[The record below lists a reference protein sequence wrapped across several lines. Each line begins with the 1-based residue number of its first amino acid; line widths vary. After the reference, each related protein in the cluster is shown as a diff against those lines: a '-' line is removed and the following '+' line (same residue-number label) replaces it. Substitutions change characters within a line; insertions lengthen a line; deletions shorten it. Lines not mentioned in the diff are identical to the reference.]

1 MQPSDSDYNFILND
15 TNSRGVGPAFLQD
28 PKKRNIFAALFV
40 AIVLLVV
47 FMGVSFFL
55 SAGKT
60 DVNALQSVAAQQNKL
75 IDLTATGL
83 ENARDPSTRSNITVL
98 QAFLLSDLAETRS
111 LFGSAASENL
121 LLGTYD
127 PAIDTQ
133 LERAAQRN
141 QYDTVLQENIDEL
154 VAEYKS
160 RLNTAITAYQ
170 SSANILPVVESAA
183 TNILT
188 YQPSVDPVQ

>member
-1 MQPSDSDYNFILND
+1 MQPNDSDYNFILND
-15 TNSRGVGPAFLQD
+15 TNTRNGGPSFLQD

-40 AIVLLVV
+40 AVVLLLV
-47 FMGVSFFL
+47 FIVVSFFL

-60 DVNALQSVAAQQNKL
+60 DVNALRSVAAQQNKL
-75 IDLTATGL
+75 IDLTSAGL
-83 ENARDPSTRSNITVL
+83 ENARDPSTRSNIAVL

-141 QYDTVLQENIDEL
+141 QYDVVLQENIDEL

-160 RLNTAITAYQ
+160 RLNTSITTYQ
-170 SSANILPVVESAA
+170 TSTRILPVLELAA